1 MKHIWMGMVHSGLTS
16 QNFTTYGWGITKAP
30 KSIVNKLK
38 QQLYVGLDYYDDE
51 SKMKFESPDVCLETD

>member
-1 MKHIWMGMVHSGLTS
+1 MDGVQRKHPRL
-16 QNFTTYGWGITKAP
+16 A
-30 KSIVNKLK
+30 IVNKLK